1 MRKAALVGVLVVAA
15 SLVSSAHAAPIATLT
30 RSAAIFSAP
39 SAHTWTRTVLPL
51 STPLS
56 GQRTSV
62 PVLKQRRGWL
72 RVLLPGRPNGHA
84 AWIRANTA
92 RIWQT
97 PWRIVIR
104 TSSRRL
110 FVFRN
115 NRIVRSFPV
124 VVGKPSTPTPR
135 GRFFVEE
142 AMTLPRGS
150 LGSPVAYALS
160 ARSAVFQEFDGG
172 PGQIAIHGIYGIGG
186 TPGTA
191 ESHGCIRMAT
201 DALDWMIRRLGTG
214 TPVDIT

>member
-1 MRKAALVGVLVVAA
+1 MRKAALLCGLVTAA
-15 SLVSSAHAAPIATLT
+15 ALVSSAHAAPIASLN

-39 SAHTWTRTVLPL
+39 NRHTWTRTVLPL
-51 STPLS
+51 RTPLS
-56 GQRTSV
+56 QQRTSV
-62 PVLKQRRGWL
+62 PVLKERSGWL

-92 RIWQT
+92 RIWST

-104 TSSRRL
+104 TATRRL
-110 FVFRN
+110 LVLRN

-124 VVGKPSTPTPR
+124 VVGKSSTPTPR

-142 AMTLPRGS
+142 ALVLPRGT

-160 ARSAVFQEFDGG
+160 ARSNVFQEFDGG

-191 ESHGCIRMAT
+191 ESHGCIRMTT

>member
-1 MRKAALVGVLVVAA
+1 MRKAAFLCVAVTA
-15 SLVSSAHAAPIATLT
+15 AALVSSAHAAPIATLD
-30 RSAAIFSAP
+30 RQAAIFSAP
-39 SAHTWTRTVLPL
+39 NARMSTRTVLPL

-62 PVLKQRRGWL
+62 PVLSHRKGWL
-72 RVLLPGRPNGHA
+72 RVLLPGRPNGHS

-104 TSSRRL
+104 TASRRL
-110 FVFRN
+110 FVFKN

-142 AMTLPRGS
+142 ALTLPRGS
-150 LGSPVAYALS
+150 IGSPVAYALS
-160 ARSAVFQEFDGG
+160 ARSDVFQEFDGG
-172 PGQIAIHGIYGIGG
+172 PGQIAIHGVYGIGG

-191 ESHGCIRMAT
+191 ESHGCIRMT
-201 DALDWMIRRLGTG
+201 SDALDWMIHRLGTG

>member
-1 MRKAALVGVLVVAA
+1 MRNAAFLCVLVVAA
-15 SLVSSAHAAPIATLT
+15 VLVSSAQAAPIATLE
-30 RSAAIFSAP
+30 RQAEIFRTP
-39 SAHTWTRTVLPL
+39 NAHTSTRTVLPL

-62 PVLKQRRGWL
+62 PVLTQRAGWL

-92 RIWQT
+92 RIWST
-97 PWRIVIR
+97 PWHVVIR
-104 TSSRRL
+104 TESRRL
-110 FVFRN
+110 LIYRN

-124 VVGKPSTPTPR
+124 VVGKPSTPTPH

-142 AMTLPRGS
+142 ALTLPHGS
-150 LGSPVAYALS
+150 IGSPVAYALS
-160 ARSAVFQEFDGG
+160 ARSNVFQEFDGG
-172 PGQIAIHGIYGIGG
+172 PGQIAIHGTYGIGG

-191 ESHGCIRMAT
+191 ESHGCIRMTT
-201 DALDWMIRRLGTG
+201 DALDWMIHRLGTG

>member
-1 MRKAALVGVLVVAA
+1 MRKAAFPCVLVVAA
-15 SLVSSAHAAPIATLT
+15 ALVSSAHAAPIASLN

-39 SAHTWTRTVLPL
+39 NLHAWTRTVLPL
-51 STPLS
+51 HTPLS
-56 GQRTSV
+56 QQRTAV
-62 PVLKQRRGWL
+62 PVLKERPGWL

-92 RIWQT
+92 RIWST
-97 PWRIVIR
+97 PWRIIIR
-104 TSSRRL
+104 TASRRL
-110 FVFRN
+110 LVLRN

-142 AMTLPRGS
+142 ALRLP
-150 LGSPVAYALS
+150 LGSAGSPIAYALS
-160 ARSAVFQEFDGG
+160 ARSTVFQEFDGG
-172 PGQIAIHGIYGIGG
+172 PGQIAIHGTYGIGG

-191 ESHGCIRMAT
+191 ESHGCIRMTA

>member
-1 MRKAALVGVLVVAA
+1 MRKAAFLCVLVIAA
-15 SLVSSAHAAPIATLT
+15 ALVSSAHAEPIATLK
-30 RSAAIFSAP
+30 RSAAIFSTAD
-39 SAHTWTRTVLPL
+39 AHTWTRAVLPL

-62 PVLKQRRGWL
+62 PVLTERKGWL

-92 RIWQT
+92 RIWST
-97 PWRIVIR
+97 PWRVVIR
-104 TSSRRL
+104 TESRRL
-110 FVFRN
+110 FIFRN
-115 NRIVRSFPV
+115 NRLVRSFPV
-124 VVGKPSTPTPR
+124 VVGKPSTPTPH

-142 AMTLPRGS
+142 ALTLPRGS
-150 LGSPVAYALS
+150 AGSPVAYALS
-160 ARSAVFQEFDGG
+160 ARSTVFQEFDGG
-172 PGQIAIHGIYGIGG
+172 PGQIAIHGTYGIGG

-191 ESHGCIRMAT
+191 ESHGCIRMTA

>member
-1 MRKAALVGVLVVAA
+1 MRRAAFLCVLVGAA
-15 SLVSSAHAAPIATLT
+15 AVVSSAHAAPIATLD
-30 RSAAIFSAP
+30 RQAPIFSAP
-39 SAHTWTRTVLPL
+39 NTHTWTRTVLPL

-62 PVLKQRRGWL
+62 PVLTERKGWL

-84 AWIRANTA
+84 AWIRASTA
-92 RIWQT
+92 RIWQS
-97 PWRIVIR
+97 PWRILIR

-110 FVFRN
+110 FVLKN
-115 NRIVRSFPV
+115 NKIVRSFPV
-124 VVGKPSTPTPR
+124 VIGKPSTPTPR

-142 AMTLPRGS
+142 ALTLPRGS

-160 ARSAVFQEFDGG
+160 ARSNVFQEFDGG

-191 ESHGCIRMAT
+191 ESHGCIRMTT
-201 DALDWMIRRLGTG
+201 DALDWMIHRLGTG

>member
-1 MRKAALVGVLVVAA
+1 MRKAAFFCVLVGTAA
-15 SLVSSAHAAPIATLT
+15 LVSSAHAAPIASLN
-30 RSAAIFSAP
+30 RPAAIFTGP
-39 SAHTWTRTVLPL
+39 NVHTWTRTVLPL
-51 STPLS
+51 RTPLS
-56 GQRTSV
+56 LQRTSV
-62 PVLKQRRGWL
+62 PVLTQRPGWL

-84 AWIRANTA
+84 AWIRAKTA
-92 RIWQT
+92 RIWST

-104 TSSRRL
+104 TASRRL

-115 NRIVRSFPV
+115 NHIVRSFPV

-142 AMTLPRGS
+142 ALRLPRGS

-160 ARSAVFQEFDGG
+160 ARSTVFQEFDGG

>member
-1 MRKAALVGVLVVAA
+1 MRKAAFLCVLVLPAA
-15 SLVSSAHAAPIATLT
+15 LVSSAHAAPIASLN

-39 SAHTWTRTVLPL
+39 NLHRWTGTVLPFR
-51 STPLS
+51 TPLS
-56 GQRTSV
+56 QQRTSV
-62 PVLKQRRGWL
+62 PILRERAGWL

-92 RIWQT
+92 RIWST
-97 PWRIVIR
+97 PWRILIR
-104 TSSRRL
+104 TASRRL
-110 FVFRN
+110 LVLRN

-142 AMTLPRGS
+142 ALTLPRGS

-160 ARSAVFQEFDGG
+160 ARSTVFQEFDGG

-191 ESHGCIRMAT
+191 ESHGCIRMTT

>member
-1 MRKAALVGVLVVAA
+1 MRKAAFLCVLVTAA
-15 SLVSSAHAAPIATLT
+15 ALVSSAHAEPIASLN
-30 RSAAIFSAP
+30 RPAAIFSAP
-39 SAHTWTRTVLPL
+39 NLHTWTHDVLPL
-51 STPLS
+51 LTPLS
-56 GQRTSV
+56 QQRTSV
-62 PVLKQRRGWL
+62 PVLKERAGWL

-92 RIWQT
+92 RIWST
-97 PWRIVIR
+97 PWRVVIR
-104 TSSRRL
+104 TASRRL
-110 FVFRN
+110 LVFRN

-142 AMTLPRGS
+142 ALTLPRGS
-150 LGSPVAYALS
+150 LGAPVAYALS
-160 ARSAVFQEFDGG
+160 ARSTVFQEFDGG

-191 ESHGCIRMAT
+191 ESHGCVRMTT

>member
-1 MRKAALVGVLVVAA
+1 MRTAAFLCVLAAAAALG
-15 SLVSSAHAAPIATLT
+15 SSAHAAPIAALD
-30 RSAAIFSAP
+30 RPAAIFSAP
-39 SAHTWTRTVLPL
+39 NLHTWTRIVLPL
-51 STPLS
+51 RTPLS
-56 GQRTSV
+56 HQRTSV
-62 PVLKQRRGWL
+62 PVLSRRRGWL

-84 AWIRANTA
+84 AWIRANAA
-92 RIWQT
+92 RVWST
-97 PWRIVIR
+97 PWRILVR

-110 FVFRN
+110 FVLRN

-124 VVGKPSTPTPR
+124 VVGKSSTPTPR

-142 AMTLPRGS
+142 ALSLPRGS

-160 ARSAVFQEFDGG
+160 ARSNVFQEFDGG

-191 ESHGCIRMAT
+191 ESHGCIRMTT
-201 DALDWMIRRLGTG
+201 DALEWMIRRLGTG

>member
-1 MRKAALVGVLVVAA
+1 MRKAAFLCVLVTAA
-15 SLVSSAHAAPIATLT
+15 ALVSSARAASIATLE
-30 RSAAIFSAP
+30 RQAAIFRAP
-39 SAHTWTRTVLPL
+39 NGQTWTRTVLPL
-51 STPLS
+51 TTPLS

-62 PVLKQRRGWL
+62 PVLTERKGWL

-97 PWRIVIR
+97 PWRVVVR
-104 TSSRRL
+104 TASRRL
-110 FVFRN
+110 LVLKN
-115 NRIVRSFPV
+115 NKIVRTFPV
-124 VVGKPSTPTPR
+124 VVGKPSTPTPH

-142 AMTLPRGS
+142 ALTLPRGS

-160 ARSAVFQEFDGG
+160 ARSTVFQEFDGG
-172 PGQIAIHGIYGIGG
+172 PGQIAIHGTYGIGG

-191 ESHGCIRMAT
+191 ESHGCIRMTT
-201 DALDWMIRRLGTG
+201 DALEWMIHRLGTG

>member
-1 MRKAALVGVLVVAA
+1 MRKAAFLCVLVTAA
-15 SLVSSAHAAPIATLT
+15 ALVSSAHAAPIATLD
-30 RSAAIFSAP
+30 RQAAIFAAP
-39 SAHTWTRTVLPL
+39 NGHRWTRTVLPL

-62 PVLKQRRGWL
+62 PVLTQRKGWL

-104 TSSRRL
+104 TGSRRL
-110 FVFRN
+110 FVLKN

-142 AMTLPRGS
+142 ALTLPRGS
-150 LGSPVAYALS
+150 IGSPVAYALS
-160 ARSAVFQEFDGG
+160 ARSNVFQEFDGG
-172 PGQIAIHGIYGIGG
+172 PGQIAIHGTYGIGG

-191 ESHGCIRMAT
+191 ESHGCIRMT
-201 DALDWMIRRLGTG
+201 SDALDWMIRRLGTG